1 MLPMI
6 IEKHLRT
13 WKIKCWE
20 IWNSETRF
28 ESLNC
33 PWLPSHSVWIM
44 LQKCSWEILL
54 GKQLIPWERSTNM
67 QMRFMTWSACL
78 KGLCVTSRHFHQAE
92 KKKKFAG
99 KRSCEEGSFVVYKM
113 TLPEV
118 PILCLFL
125 TAVATCILK
134 RRALLAWV
142 LSGWCNL
149 FLWTLW
155 HPKHFRALNLV
166 LLTKSQDRYYLTQAD
181 FLW

>member
-13 WKIKCWE
+13 WEIKCWE

-33 PWLPSHSVWIM
+33 PWLPSHRVWIM

-92 KKKKFAG
+92 KKEEICRKKELWRR
-99 KRSCEEGSFVVYKM
+99 KLCCVEDDTSRSAHS
-113 TLPEV
+113 LPLSDCRGNMHIEAA
-118 PILCLFL
+118 CASGMS
-125 TAVATCILK
+125 AVRLM
-134 RRALLAWV
+134 
-142 LSGWCNL
+142 
-149 FLWTLW
+149 
-155 HPKHFRALNLV
+155 
-166 LLTKSQDRYYLTQAD
+166 
-181 FLW
+181 